1 MSSIIRYLTKQFA
14 SKQVENTQYI
24 DIRPLLQ
31 VYKTIRGN
39 SRATFVSFIK
49 KHNLE
54 YLITHKNDDR
64 PIENISI
71 NDGYVQ
77 QAHKVLVSADSIA
90 KIENFINLLEQN
102 YSQELKALRKIVEPS
117 EPVESDSVESSETK
131 DEYLFNFEE
140 LELTDEEKFRDI
152 EDNIVE
158 IDVRGT
164 RSESEILF
172 RARDIGKYLGM
183 ENLGRV
189 LRNEQRGYEKNVH
202 WIKLFKY
209 SDVITTSPGGDQ
221 RCDLE
226 ESEKTLIWQRTY
238 LTLNG
243 LLKVI
248 FSSKSANENVI
259 QLRNWV
265 IHLVFTHQFGS
276 PEQRDTLSI
285 ELTDYK
291 KNLNDIPGLYC
302 IKIGKVK
309 ELRESMDISTKLYPP
324 KEFDTACVYKFGRA
338 EDIMSRYAQ
347 HSSRTKYGK
356 YGKITLDWFVTIP
369 KSFLPKAENDL
380 AKHFKSSGLMFE
392 YNDSSKDHTELIIAK
407 TGDERKQLKDKY
419 KELVGNFPSNINELS
434 KQLTDLQSE
443 CDQKLETTELKS
455 EVKILNIQSDAD
467 RKIFDLEKQL
477 AETLAALKIQELTY
491 KNEILELK
499 LAYSTK

>member
-1 MSSIIRYLTKQFA
+1 M
-14 SKQVENTQYI
+14 
-24 DIRPLLQ
+24 
-31 VYKTIRGN
+31 YKSIRGN
-39 SRATFVSFIK
+39 SRASFKLFIEQN
-49 KHNLE
+49 NLE
-54 YLITHKNDDR
+54 YLITRKNDDR

-77 QAHKVLVSADSIA
+77 QAHKVFVSADSIA
-90 KIENFINLLEQN
+90 KIENFMDLLERN
-102 YSQELKALRKIVEPS
+102 YSQELKALEKIVEPVSTSNTPERS
-117 EPVESDSVESSETK
+117 EKVETK

-140 LELTDEEKFRDI
+140 LELTDEEKFRDT
-152 EDNIVE
+152 EDNIVK

-172 RARDIGKYLGM
+172 RAKDISKYLGM
-183 ENLGRV
+183 DRLIETLNDERC
-189 LRNEQRGYEKNVH
+189 GYERDTH
-202 WIKLFKY
+202 WVKLFKY
-209 SDVITTSPGGDQ
+209 SDVIISSSRTSSRTHDT
-221 RCDLE
+221 CDLE
-226 ESEKTLIWQRTY
+226 ESEKTLIWKRTY

-276 PEQRDTLSI
+276 PEQRDALAI

-291 KNLNDIPGLYC
+291 KNLNDKRYRRYPDACGIFPGLYC

-392 YNDSSKDHTELIIAK
+392 YNDGSKDHTELIIAK

-434 KQLTDLQSE
+434 KQLTDLRSE

-467 RKIFDLEKQL
+467 RKISDLEVKLLNIQT
-477 AETLAALKIQELTY
+477 EAALKIQELTF

-499 LAYSTK
+499 LAYATK

>member
-1 MSSIIRYLTKQFA
+1 M
-14 SKQVENTQYI
+14 
-24 DIRPLLQ
+24 
-31 VYKTIRGN
+31 
-39 SRATFVSFIK
+39 
-49 KHNLE
+49 
-54 YLITHKNDDR
+54 
-64 PIENISI
+64 
-71 NDGYVQ
+71 
-77 QAHKVLVSADSIA
+77 
-90 KIENFINLLEQN
+90 
-102 YSQELKALRKIVEPS
+102 
-117 EPVESDSVESSETK
+117 
-131 DEYLFNFEE
+131 
-140 LELTDEEKFRDI
+140 
-152 EDNIVE
+152 E

-172 RARDIGKYLGM
+172 RAKDISKYLGM
-183 ENLGRV
+183 DRLIETLNDERC
-189 LRNEQRGYEKNVH
+189 GYERDTH
-202 WIKLFKY
+202 WVKLFKY
-209 SDVITTSPGGDQ
+209 SDVIISSSRTRNTRDLDEDSPRTSSRTHDT
-221 RCDLE
+221 CDLE
-226 ESEKTLIWQRTY
+226 ESEKTLIWKRTY

-392 YNDSSKDHTELIIAK
+392 YNDGSKDHTELIIAK

-434 KQLTDLQSE
+434 KQLTDLRSE

-467 RKIFDLEKQL
+467 RKISDLEVKLLTIQS
-477 AETLAALKIQELTY
+477 EAALKIQELTF

-499 LAYSTK
+499 LAYATK